1 MKLIV
6 GLGNPTQKYK
16 FNRHN
21 VGFLAID
28 YLVKE
33 YNASFVKDFKGLIVL
48 RDDNDKNS
56 SFKWKLSVPVFKEFV
71 FGIGGLRKVSGKFDN
86 ENKYKVFHKLLPH
99 YPLIYISLYKVYMDN

>member
-28 YLVKE
+28 YLIDE
-33 YNASFVKDFKGLIVL
+33 YNASFVKDFKGELLNLIITY
-48 RDDNDKNS
+48 
-56 SFKWKLSVPVFKEFV
+56 F
-71 FGIGGLRKVSGKFDN
+71 
-86 ENKYKVFHKLLPH
+86 
-99 YPLIYISLYKVYMDN
+99 